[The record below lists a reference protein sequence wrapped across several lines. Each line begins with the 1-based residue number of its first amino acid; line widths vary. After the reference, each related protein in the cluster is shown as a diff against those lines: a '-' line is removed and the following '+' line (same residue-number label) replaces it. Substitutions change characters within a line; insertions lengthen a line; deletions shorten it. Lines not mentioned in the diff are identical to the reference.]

1 MKSATLGHMRVI
13 LVLALLLI
21 GVGSAARQLAAPK
34 VLAGEALEEA
44 QQFYERTS
52 GKDVPAALGMAHS
65 SMARVIDGLKHAVAD
80 PALDTDSP
88 TAAQMAVLSQIYQGT
103 YSAGS
108 YVLLGRVPADKWTP
122 VCQQIAIFLSS
133 TAYVKANE
141 LHFYCPGAEELM
153 AATNK
158 YHGAVMAQTRL
169 RVEAEDAAKAQEAA
183 ERDAERQA
191 SERGELT
198 VGARAPDFKM
208 LGSDGAM
215 YELSKLRGRT
225 VVLSWLLHV
234 GTSSTTMEYESL
246 SDSSSAI
253 KQFDVAMLTAT
264 IGSIDE
270 AKTIA
275 AAKAATPLAVLAD
288 PDGSV
293 ATRYG
298 VSRPVQ
304 EGLVVAAP
312 RTFYIGADG
321 VILAIDRGKL
331 PSGPGMWKGLR
342 VQEWTVGP
350 DILKMLGRLN
360 VRRVAG
366 K

>member
-1 MKSATLGHMRVI
+1 M
-13 LVLALLLI
+13 
-21 GVGSAARQLAAPK
+21 
-34 VLAGEALEEA
+34 
-44 QQFYERTS
+44 
-52 GKDVPAALGMAHS
+52 
-65 SMARVIDGLKHAVAD
+65 
-80 PALDTDSP
+80 
-88 TAAQMAVLSQIYQGT
+88 
-103 YSAGS
+103 
-108 YVLLGRVPADKWTP
+108 
-122 VCQQIAIFLSS
+122 
-133 TAYVKANE
+133 
-141 LHFYCPGAEELM
+141 
-153 AATNK
+153 
-158 YHGAVMAQTRL
+158 
-169 RVEAEDAAKAQEAA
+169 
-183 ERDAERQA
+183 
-191 SERGELT
+191 
-198 VGARAPDFKM
+198 
-208 LGSDGAM
+208 
-215 YELSKLRGRT
+215 
-225 VVLSWLLHV
+225 LSWLLHV
-234 GTSSTTMEYESL
+234 GGGADDDGIRVVIGQQF
-246 SDSSSAI
+246 SDQ
-253 KQFDVAMLTAT
+253 QFDVAMLTAT